1 MKVVLVLM
9 YALKVNILNIIVL
22 NSRSHSI
29 SIQLID
35 SSLFEA
41 SVCTPPPDEYR
52 ANYSVNI
59 NMTEAP
65 IL

>member
-1 MKVVLVLM
+1 MKAVLM
-9 YALKVNILNIIVL
+9 LLYALKVNILNIVVQ

-41 SVCTPPPDEYR
+41 SVCTPPPDEFR

-65 IL
+65 II